1 MTKAQNIYD
10 YKTPKSGDYEVSYFL
25 PKGRITI
32 KAFFLRLLLVVVLY
46 SCSYL
51 VYSEHFIPKRN
62 NIENNISAKDKEDG
76 ITYKDLQKG
85 FATQFQI
92 VEQFQIY
99 FLIVLLAFFLIQGA
113 KRMHDV
119 NKSGWYF
126 LVPFY
131 NIILLFSRGTV
142 GQNNYGIDPKPAK
155 KVKYYDELKPEE

>member
-1 MTKAQNIYD
+1 MEKAQNIYN
-10 YKTPKSGDYEVSYFL
+10 YKPLKSSNVEVSYFL
-25 PKGRITI
+25 TKGRITG

-46 SCSYL
+46 SCSFL
-51 VYSEHFIPKRN
+51 VYSQYFIPKRN
-62 NIENNISAKDKEDG
+62 NIENNINPKDKEDG

-99 FLIVLLAFFLIQGA
+99 FLIALFAFLLIQGA

-119 NKSGWYF
+119 NKSGWCF

-131 NIILLFSRGTV
+131 NIVLVFCRGTL
-142 GQNNYGIDPKPAK
+142 GQNNYGLDPRPQKV
-155 KVKYYDELKPEE
+155 VKYFDELKTE